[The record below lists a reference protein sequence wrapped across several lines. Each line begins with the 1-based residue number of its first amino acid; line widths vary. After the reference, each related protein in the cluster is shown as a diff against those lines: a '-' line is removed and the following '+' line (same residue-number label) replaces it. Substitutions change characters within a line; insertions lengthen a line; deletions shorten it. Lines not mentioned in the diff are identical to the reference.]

1 MNKIKFIILVLIT
14 CLCYWL
20 IDSCISL
27 VTYEYNFRSLMFH
40 SPVSFFDPFIL
51 KVPPYQI
58 ISRLLISVV
67 IVLSFY
73 FISKYIKKI
82 SASELLFRT
91 AFETIPDGFAINRK
105 SDGSY
110 VHVNQ
115 GYLQLS
121 GYTFEELKDKTSLEI
136 GLWENKKDRDRL
148 IKLLKEKGNISGFEV
163 KFKTKRNEIRYGLMS
178 AALIKLN
185 EELCTLTITKDI
197 SDRIARERELLE
209 KEKQIRKASKMEAV
223 GTLAG
228 GVAHDFNNI
237 IQIISG
243 NVQLLLTTA
252 ESKDMEQKLNVI
264 YEATVRG
271 ASLSRRLLTFSRNVE
286 SQLQLTDVNAEIRL
300 SHKLLDRSISGPVMI
315 NIDLDLDDDLDLAL
329 ADPTQLNQVITNLCI
344 NAKDAMPNGG
354 HIVMATK
361 NVELDSSYSKFHHG
375 VVPGKYV
382 RFSITDDGEGMSR
395 EIQERIFEPFFT
407 TKSQGKGTGL
417 GLAVVYG
424 IIKNHHGHITVYSEP
439 GRGTEF
445 KMFIPASSEKENK
458 SRSIVHNAPLVGGNE
473 TILII
478 DDEKEIKQIGREI
491 LQNYGYKV
499 LVGEDGQDGLTVYK
513 NNINDIDL
521 IILDLIMPGMS
532 GREVLV
538 EIMKIRKD
546 TKVIVASG
554 YSANG
559 PVHDA
564 LGEGAKRFIDKP
576 YTLKQLIINVR
587 EVLDEED

>member
-1 MNKIKFIILVLIT
+1 MNKIKFVVLVLIT
-14 CLCYWL
+14 CLGYWL
-20 IDSCISL
+20 IDSFISL
-27 VTYEYNFRSLMFH
+27 VTHEYNLRSLMFN
-40 SPVSFFDPFIL
+40 SPVSFLDPFIL
-51 KVPPYQI
+51 RVPPYQI
-58 ISRLLISVV
+58 ISRLLISTV

-82 SASELLFRT
+82 SNSELLFRT

-115 GYLQLS
+115 GYLRLS
-121 GYTFEELKDKTSLEI
+121 GYAFEELEDKTSLEV
-136 GLWENKKDRDRL
+136 GLWEDKKDRDRL
-148 IKLLKEKGNISGFEV
+148 IKLLEEKGNISDFEL
-163 KFKTKRNEIRYGLMS
+163 KFKTKRNEIRHGLMS
-178 AALIKLN
+178 AALITLN
-185 EELCTLTITKDI
+185 KELCTLTITKDI
-197 SDRIARERELLE
+197 SDRITREKELSE

-252 ESKDMEQKLNVI
+252 DSKDIKQKLSII
-264 YEATVRG
+264 YEATMRG
-271 ASLSRRLLTFSRNVE
+271 AGLSRRLLTFSRNVE
-286 SQLQLTDVNAEIRL
+286 FQLQPMDVNSEIIL
-300 SHKLLDRSISGPVMI
+300 SHKLLDRTISGPVMI
-315 NIDLDLDDDLDLAL
+315 NINLDLDNDLDLAL
-329 ADPTQLNQVITNLCI
+329 ADSVQLNQVITNLCI

-354 HIVMATK
+354 RIVITTR
-361 NVELDSSYSKFHHG
+361 NVELDSNYSKFHHG
-375 VVPGKYV
+375 VSPGNYV
-382 RFSITDDGEGMSR
+382 RLSIADNGEGMNK
-395 EIQERIFEPFFT
+395 ETQERIFEPFFT
-407 TKSQGKGTGL
+407 TKPQGKGTGL

-424 IIKNHHGHITVYSEP
+424 IIKNHHGHIMVYSTP
-439 GRGTEF
+439 GSGTEF
-445 KMFIPASSEKENK
+445 KIFIPALSKKENK
-458 SRSIVHNAPLVGGNE
+458 SQSIVHNTPLVGGNE
-473 TILII
+473 VILII
-478 DDEKEIKQIGREI
+478 DDEDEIKQIGREI

-499 LVGEDGQDGLTVYK
+499 LTADNGQDGLTVYK
-513 NNINDIDL
+513 NNINYIDL

-532 GREVLV
+532 GREVLI
-538 EIMKIRKD
+538 EIIKIRKD
-546 TKVIVASG
+546 AKVIVASG

-564 LGEGAKRFIDKP
+564 LGKGAKRLIDKP